1 MSPAILRLVLA
12 RIRADWVVTAAA
24 ALVILVATTLLS
36 SGLIYADA
44 VTLQGLRRSLADAPT
59 RQTNIQASTRMTP
72 AQVAAADP
80 RIRKAVSSS
89 MPVPTA
95 IALIAESDSFALPQQ
110 PADAVHNL
118 AVFGDYQ
125 GIEAHASLVE
135 GAWPRA
141 RTTSGGPLEVA
152 IPGRL
157 ATDLGVALG
166 DTMTMPS
173 RLNAS
178 LSVEV
183 RVTGIYRIDDPSDPY
198 WWAEPMAVD
207 GATQSANY
215 TTYGPLMLA
224 HGDFPAVITAD
235 AAETDWR
242 IFPDL
247 SSVDL
252 DALGPLRAAVTRM
265 DGTLAAAVRPVASP
279 TPDLSVSTGLVPMI
293 DDLQRALLATRT
305 GVLLLLVQLLALA
318 AYALLLTAALMIEQR
333 RVESA
338 MLHARGAATGQL
350 VVQALLE
357 GVVLAV
363 PAAAVA
369 PWLASFALR
378 LFNRVGP
385 LADIGLTIDPQVSVA
400 SYVVAGLGA
409 VLAVGAL
416 VVPAARAARSLSA
429 ASRAKGRQGS
439 RGMAQRVGLDL
450 ALVIAAIVGLWQL
463 RLYGGALTNS
473 LRGGLGIDPLLV
485 AAPAIGLIAG
495 SILALRLIP
504 LLAQAAEALVSRRRS
519 AVASLG
525 AWQLARRPQRYSR
538 SALLLT
544 LTVALGGFA
553 TLYIATWSGSQRD
566 QAARQVGADI
576 RVEPDHRTGAMPATA
591 LAGAYDALPGTTG
604 VMPAWRGTL
613 SVFAAG
619 GSVQML
625 ALDAATAPEI
635 VAWRSDEA
643 TGSLASLM
651 APLAAGRPSLDG
663 PILPGSPVRVA
674 VDVGVA
680 LGPPPRTPPGVDPP
694 VVPASGVLRLLVVD
708 GTGSVH
714 LVAVDD
720 VNLVDGTQRLE
731 RTVGA
736 TGVAGAGSSWFGLP
750 APVRLLSI
758 SVGIDLPRP
767 NMAFNG
773 TVTIRRIE
781 TSNTGTGTAWTAADL
796 GGNWLTAQPGSVSLG
811 TLQLAPAGQGEL
823 AMAIDT
829 GVTPG
834 PRRGAEYAIRQ
845 AGLGTVTAGAV
856 PILVN
861 ARFLDLVGSG
871 VGDTLALDLGAGAE
885 PVRITGVFDDFPTTD
900 SSMPIVIA
908 DLPTIQAQQAID
920 NRPQVPSEW
929 WLATDPARDAATAAS
944 LRATPY
950 SSTSVVDRAERAT
963 ALQTDPLAL
972 GVIGALTLGF
982 VAAALFA
989 AIGFAVSAAVAARER
1004 LTEFAVLRALG
1015 LSQGQLA
1022 GWLAVEHALLVVVSL
1037 AAGTGL
1043 GLLLGWLV
1051 LPFATMKRDPG
1062 PVLPAP
1068 ILTIPWDSIAVLET
1082 LVVAVLA
1089 ATVLVL
1095 VVLLRRVGLGSAL
1108 RLGED

>member
-1 MSPAILRLVLA
+1 MSMASLRLVLA

-24 ALVILVATTLLS
+24 TLVILVATTLLS

-44 VTLQGLRRSLADAPT
+44 VTLQGLRRSLADAPV
-59 RQTNIQASTRMTP
+59 RQANLQVSTRMTP
-72 AQVAAADP
+72 AQAAAADA
-80 RIRKAVSSS
+80 AVRGATTATL
-89 MPVPTA
+89 PVPA
-95 IALIAESDSFALPQQ
+95 GVVRISESDSFALPQQ
-110 PADAVHNL
+110 PDDGVHNL

-125 GIEAHASLVE
+125 GIDAHASLVE
-135 GAWPRA
+135 GTWPQA
-141 RTTSGGPLEVA
+141 RTISTGPLEVA

-157 ATDLGVALG
+157 AEDLGVAVG
-166 DTMTMPS
+166 DTLTMPS

-178 LSVEV
+178 LSVTV
-183 RVTGIYRIDDPSDPY
+183 RVTGIYRIDDPADPY
-198 WWAEPMAVD
+198 WWAEPMALD
-207 GATQSANY
+207 GATESTNY

-224 HGDFPAVITAD
+224 DGDFGAVITAD
-235 AAETDWR
+235 SAETDWR
-242 IFPDL
+242 IFPHL
-247 SSVDL
+247 SGVDL
-252 DALGPLRAAVTRM
+252 DGLAPLRAGVARM
-265 DGTLAAAVRPVASP
+265 DGTLTTAIDEVVAQA
-279 TPDLSVSTGLVPMI
+279 PDLTVSTGLVPMI

-305 GVLLLLVQLLALA
+305 GVLLLLVQLVALA
-318 AYALLLTAALMIEQR
+318 AYALLLTAGLMIEQR

-350 VVQALLE
+350 VAQALIE
-357 GVVLAV
+357 GFVLAV
-363 PAAAVA
+363 PTAAVA
-369 PWLASFALR
+369 PWLAAFALR
-378 LFNRVGP
+378 LFNRFGP

-409 VLAVGAL
+409 LLAVGAL
-416 VVPAARAARSLSA
+416 VAPAIRAARSLSA
-429 ASRAKGRQGS
+429 ASRAKGRQAS

-450 ALVIAAIVGLWQL
+450 ALVIAAAVGLWQL
-463 RLYGGALTNS
+463 RLYGGALTS
-473 LRGGLGIDPLLV
+473 TFRGGLGIDPLLV

-504 LLAQAAEALVSRRRS
+504 LLAQVAEALVSRRRS

-525 AWQLARRPQRYSR
+525 AWQLARRPLRYSR
-538 SALLLT
+538 AALLLT

-566 QAARQVGADI
+566 QAAREVGADI
-576 RVEPDHRTGAMPATA
+576 RVEPDHRSGAMPLTA
-591 LAGAYDALPGTTG
+591 LDGAYGALPGTTA
-604 VMPAWRGTL
+604 VMPARRGTL

-619 GSVQML
+619 GSVELL
-625 ALDAATAPEI
+625 ALDAATAPGV
-635 VAWRSDEA
+635 VAWRADEA
-643 TGSLASLM
+643 AQPLAALM
-651 APLAAGRPSLDG
+651 APLVAARPLLDG
-663 PILPGSPVRVA
+663 PVLPGTPARIA

-680 LGPPPRTPPGVDPP
+680 LEPPPRMPPGRDPP
-694 VVPASGVLRLLVVD
+694 VVPASGALRLLVTD

-714 LVAVDD
+714 LVALGD
-720 VNLVDGTQRLE
+720 VNLVDGTQRIE

-736 TGVAGAGSSWFGLP
+736 AGPDGSWFALP

-758 SVGIDLPRP
+758 SLGIDLPGP
-767 NMAFNG
+767 NMQFNG
-773 TVTIRRIE
+773 TVTVRGIE
-781 TSNTGTGTAWTAADL
+781 TSDAVEGDAWTAATL
-796 GGNWLTAQPGSVSLG
+796 GGNWLTAEPGSVSLG
-811 TLQLAPAGQGEL
+811 TLGLAPAGHGEL

-829 GVTPG
+829 GVTRAG
-834 PRRGAEYAIRQ
+834 RRGPQYAIQQ
-845 AGLGTVTAGAV
+845 AGLRAVTAGAV
-856 PILVN
+856 PILAN
-861 ARFLDLVGSG
+861 ARFLTLVGAKTG
-871 VGDTLALDLGAGAE
+871 GTLALDLGGGPE
-885 PVRITGVFDDFPTTD
+885 PVRISGVFDDFPTTD
-900 SSMPIVIA
+900 ATMPIVIA
-908 DLPTIQAQQAID
+908 DLPTIQVQQAI
-920 NRPQVPSEW
+920 NSRPQVPTEW
-929 WLATDPARDAATAAS
+929 WLATAPATDAATAAA
-944 LRATPY
+944 LRAAPY
-950 SSTSVVDRAERAT
+950 SSTSVMDRAERAI

-989 AIGFAVSAAVAARER
+989 AIGFAVSAAVSARER
-1004 LTEFAVLRALG
+1004 MTEFAVLRALG
-1015 LSQGQLA
+1015 LSQVQLA

-1068 ILTIPWDSIAVLET
+1068 ILTIPWDSIALLEM